1 MQSINFNDGYKTYAI
16 NGDESNVIRV
26 NTRDFNIVTRYNE
39 MTPMLDETIEKYKQR
54 KEKAGAD
61 EIKDIDNRVRKIVDD
76 VFNADVSNHAFGNT
90 HSLTLLDSGK
100 FLVESFLEAFMPIIE
115 NDVNEANN
123 SLRYKLDTS
132 KAEKYLKDESAPL
145 IPLANPGTIEKIDVS
160 KLSAEEKEKILTELF
175 K

>member
-1 MQSINFNDGYKTYAI
+1 MQSINFNDGYKTYAV

-39 MTPMLDETIEKYKQR
+39 MTPMLDEIIEKYKQR
-54 KEKAGAD
+54 KEKSGVD
-61 EIKDIDNRVRKIVDD
+61 EIKDIDSRVRQIVDE
-76 VFNADVSNHAFGNT
+76 VFNADVSSHAFGNT
-90 HSLTLLDSGK
+90 HSLTVLDSGK

-123 SLRYKLDTS
+123 SLKYKLDTS
-132 KAEKYLKDESAPL
+132 KVEKYLKDESSPI
-145 IPLANPGTIEKIDVS
+145 IPLANPNTIEKVDIS
-160 KLSAEEKEKILTELF
+160 KLSAEKKEKILTELF